1 MGITVRDVLKLEIFK
16 NSKVLAGHKGLD
28 RVINRV
34 SVFDC
39 PIQIDRDKIVLKEGD
54 FFISNFFP
62 FKDDEDYA
70 LYSLNFINS
79 CGCSCFCITNEYLD
93 SFTEKLI
100 SAWDDINLPIVTI
113 DYTTSYGD
121 IMNAIMSLIL
131 ERQRDTIMEMK
142 ISALLENNL
151 PLNEIHSTLNYI
163 NYYFLKY
170 VTAIYCCSSDLDYKF
185 DKNLIDL
192 LSKNRSN
199 ICIPYK
205 KGLLILIT
213 YNDTNK
219 SELSKTINFYI
230 NQLKENVL
238 NYIVGVSD
246 NNIPI
251 VECKNAV
258 NQALLSSRS
267 YHLATN
273 SVVSYTSLGIYSV
286 LITFKD
292 FQEVKELYLSIIGP
306 ILNHDKDN
314 RTSLLPT
321 LISFVDSDGDFKKV
335 SKELFQHENTIR
347 YRIFKIRS
355 ILNME
360 KSQIEFF
367 EKVSIGVKLYK
378 IYNM

>member
-1 MGITVRDVLKLEIFK
+1 M
-16 NSKVLAGHKGLD
+16 
-28 RVINRV
+28 
-34 SVFDC
+34 
-39 PIQIDRDKIVLKEGD
+39 
-54 FFISNFFP
+54 
-62 FKDDEDYA
+62 
-70 LYSLNFINS
+70 
-79 CGCSCFCITNEYLD
+79 
-93 SFTEKLI
+93 
-100 SAWDDINLPIVTI
+100 PIVTI

-185 DKNLIDL
+185 DRNLIDL

-213 YNDTNK
+213 YNNTNK

-273 SVVSYTSLGIYSV
+273 SVISYTSLGIYSV

-335 SKELFQHENTIR
+335 SRELFQHENTIR

-367 EKVSIGVKLYK
+367 EKVSIGVKLHK